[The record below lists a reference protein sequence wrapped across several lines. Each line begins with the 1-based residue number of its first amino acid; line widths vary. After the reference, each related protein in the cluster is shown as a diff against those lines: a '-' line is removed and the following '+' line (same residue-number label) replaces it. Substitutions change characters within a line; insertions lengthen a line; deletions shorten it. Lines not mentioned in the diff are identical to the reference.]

1 MYNSTSWKKEKKKKK
16 YKKEVICVHT
26 YTIYTNSILYSGR
39 GIEMCT
45 QGGAY
50 SNFHVFGFTAT
61 KTNPE
66 LHAVMVIN
74 GYTAVII
81 CDMYTTGGLCMFKWE
96 YVNNQTYEYTYFS
109 PYLKKAK
116 ATKIKKKKRKPN
128 PFYIFEML

>member
-1 MYNSTSWKKEKKKKK
+1 
-16 YKKEVICVHT
+16 
-26 YTIYTNSILYSGR
+26 
-39 GIEMCT
+39 MCT

-96 YVNNQTYEYTYFS
+96 YVNTKLTNTYFS
-109 PYLKKAK
+109 ISKKK
-116 ATKIKKKKRKPN
+116 NLTPFIYSKCYNTKIH
-128 PFYIFEML
+128 